1 MRTIPYFL
9 GVLSSCVHVAW
20 ALAAGGWLGVGNDP
34 VYNKSKCFDAFPFP
48 AATPEQQARIR
59 DLAEQLDAHRKTRQA
74 ADPALTLTGMY
85 NVLAKLKTGEALN
98 AREKAIHASALA
110 GVLATLHAELD
121 AAVLAAYG
129 WSDLQGRDDP
139 EEILVRLVALNA
151 ERQREEAAGHIRWL
165 RPAFQ
170 NPATHPPP
178 DLPLEGGGA
187 KRHPPL
193 QGEGWG
199 GDGPASPA
207 GKTPWPPGL
216 PEQMALLARL
226 LAAAP
231 QSEPQLAARIAGKGP
246 WKKRLPD
253 LLQTLA
259 ALGRAR
265 REGETWVAV

>member
-170 NPATHPPP
+170 NPQAALAAVDP
-178 DLPLEGGGA
+178 E
-187 KRHPPL
+187 KRPKTASAASD
-193 QGEGWG
+193 EAAA
-199 GDGPASPA
+199 PAA
-207 GKTPWPPGL
+207 GKTPWPPSL